1 MDKPAVTEHTK
12 RWISSIV
19 IGLNLCPFARRVFQ
33 ADLIRYE
40 VSEATNE
47 AELIT
52 DLWVELM
59 KLANAPIS
67 QTETT
72 LLIHPLAFGK
82 FLDFND
88 FLDIANKLLVQL
100 ELSGTIQIASFHP
113 DYQFEGTEPDDVE
126 NYTNRS
132 PYPMLHLLREESITK
147 VAGDSEELLEIP
159 QRNIKILQS
168 LGREK
173 MQEML
178 KRTSQ

>member
-1 MDKPAVTEHTK
+1 MDKPAVIENTK

-33 ADLIRYE
+33 AGLIRYE

-59 KLANAPIS
+59 KLANAPLS

-72 LLIHPLAFGK
+72 LLIHPLAFGN

-88 FLDIANKLLVQL
+88 FLEIGDKLIAQL
-100 ELSGTIQIASFHP
+100 ELRGTIQIASFHP
-113 DYQFEGTEPDDVE
+113 AYQFEGTEPEDVE
-126 NYTNRS
+126 NY
-132 PYPMLHLLREESITK
+132 
-147 VAGDSEELLEIP
+147 
-159 QRNIKILQS
+159 
-168 LGREK
+168 
-173 MQEML
+173 
-178 KRTSQ
+178 